1 MLRDH
6 YFVSLH
12 SRRIRLYL
20 VYPESEGNE
29 CEDILKGRCRERRW
43 LRMRVSLICVV
54 EVMAVSV
61 KWRTKELSV

>member
-6 YFVSLH
+6 YFVSLLF
-12 SRRIRLYL
+12 RRIRLYL

-29 CEDILKGRCRERRW
+29 CEDILKGGVERRW
-43 LRMRVSLICVV
+43 LRMRVSLISVV
-54 EVMAVSV
+54 EVRVVSV